1 MEPVSHLI
9 VLQTLSAQCRVE
21 FAMSLV
27 LQSQVFVREWIYYT
41 NTLSTQMSVV
51 WKPSQL
57 PRERD
62 LSSALVVF
70 SPWVLLQQCSAMGS
84 SPT

>member
-1 MEPVSHLI
+1 
-9 VLQTLSAQCRVE
+9 
-21 FAMSLV
+21 MSLV
-27 LQSQVFVREWIYYT
+27 LQSQVFAREWIYYT

-57 PRERD
+57 PRERGW
-62 LSSALVVF
+62 SSALVVF
-70 SPWVLLQQCSAMGS
+70 SPWVLLQQCCVMGS